1 MYLPHLVQMS
11 TICRVLPIQT
21 RDVMLPYLQKHPSIL
36 IVDGDPLDST
46 TFVQRRPP
54 GVFRQDRIPK
64 HEDEDHITSY
74 YGGEI
79 YNGLYVPPADP
90 EELRRQQQR
99 AAARDNYAY
108 LGSSPFS
115 GTSPRGTH
123 VSPAGGSFPSV
134 TPSPAMA
141 TMVYPE
147 HAGHLV

>member
-1 MYLPHLVQMS
+1 
-11 TICRVLPIQT
+11 
-21 RDVMLPYLQKHPSIL
+21 MLPYLQKHPSIL
-36 IVDGDPLDST
+36 IVDEDPMDST
-46 TFVQRRPP
+46 TFVQRRPPPTDQRPP

-108 LGSSPFS
+108 LGSSPFT
-115 GTSPRGTH
+115 GTSPRETHH
-123 VSPAGGSFPSV
+123 VSPGAGFPSV

-141 TMVYPE
+141 AMVYPE